1 MINLRKSDERGRT
14 KLDWL
19 DSRHTFS
26 FGEYFDPKEN
36 GFSVLR
42 VINDDRV
49 AAGRGF
55 ATHPHNDMEI
65 ITYVLEGEVEHRDSL
80 GTRSVIPAGDLQRMT
95 AGTGIQ
101 HSEFNPSPSQSLHF
115 LQIWILPEARGLK
128 PGYEQATIGD
138 RTRHRLSLVA
148 SRTGGEA
155 VLKINQD
162 VHVYIGS
169 LDRGRSAGKEIA
181 AGRKAY
187 AHVARGKVSMNGI
200 AMGEGDGARIGD
212 ESHLEFVAAED
223 SEVLLFDLP

>member
-14 KLDWL
+14 RLDWL

-42 VINDDRV
+42 VINDDQI

-55 ATHPHNDMEI
+55 GTHPHNDMEI
-65 ITYVLEGEVEHRDSL
+65 ITYVLEGAVEHRDSL
-80 GTRSVIPAGDLQRMT
+80 GTRSVIPAHDLQRMT

-101 HSEFNPSPSQSLHF
+101 HSEFNRSPSQSLHF
-115 LQIWILPEARGLK
+115 LQIWILPEARGLS

-138 RTRHRLSLVA
+138 RTRGRLSLVA
-148 SRTGGEA
+148 SHAGGEA

-162 VHVYIGS
+162 VDLYIGS
-169 LDRGRSAGKEIA
+169 LDRGQSAGKEIA

-187 AHVARGKVSMNGI
+187 AHVARGSVSLNGI
-200 AMGEGDGARIGD
+200 AMGEGDGARISG
-212 ESHLEFVAAED
+212 ESQLKFAAAED